1 MNQVASQGDRAKMGF
16 AFRFV
21 GGQFDGGE
29 FPLKPNREI
38 TIGRGSE
45 YDMVLEE
52 DMVSRQHAR
61 VSTYNG
67 DIIIVD
73 LDSTNGTLVNGTP
86 VSEQQLNIG
95 DEVGIGTVTLR
106 VVEARTLNATGSL
119 PKTDED
125 ATQAAPERRTLHRT
139 GLEGRF
145 PGEGVDIS
153 ALLRRLLASGKPASL
168 ALKDSDDVRVKIYM
182 SDGQFCWAKIRTA
195 AGEDCSIA
203 PKKALFRGLAMKE
216 GSYRVRGFD
225 RDKDFPGSFEES
237 AEDLLIEGEAQRIE
251 LEGYSELMPGLDE
264 RLELVHPLE
273 SRLSILTEVCL
284 DTLQLVINE
293 AQIRSVLD
301 QSQATDLETWQ
312 DLLYLLEN
320 EYLLVAH

>member
-1 MNQVASQGDRAKMGF
+1 MGF

-73 LDSTNGTLVNGTP
+73 LDSTNGTMVNGQP
-86 VSEQQLNIG
+86 ISEQQLQVG
-95 DEVGIGTVTLR
+95 DIVGIGTVTLK
-106 VVEARTLNATGSL
+106 VIESKTIGSTGSL
-119 PKTDED
+119 PQSDMNETRGVG
-125 ATQAAPERRTLHRT
+125 ERRTVHRT

-145 PGEGVDIS
+145 PGDGVDIS

-168 ALKDSDDVRVKIYM
+168 ALKDSAENRVKIYM
-182 SDGQFCWAKIRTA
+182 RDGVFCWAKLRSKD
-195 AGEDCSIA
+195 GEESVDA
-203 PKKALFRGLAMKE
+203 PRKALFRGLAMRE
-216 GSYRVRGFD
+216 GSYRVRGFE
-225 RDKDFPGSFEES
+225 REKEFPGLIEEN
-237 AEDLLIEGEAQRIE
+237 AEDLLIEAEAQRVE
-251 LEGYSELMPGLDE
+251 LEGYSDLMPGLDE

-273 SRLSILTEVCL
+273 TRLSALNEVLL
-284 DTLQLVINE
+284 DTLQLVLNE
-293 AQIRSVLD
+293 GHVRSILD
-301 QSQATDLETWQ
+301 QSLATDLETWQ
-312 DLLYLLEN
+312 DLLYLLQN
-320 EYLLVAH
+320 DYVVVAH